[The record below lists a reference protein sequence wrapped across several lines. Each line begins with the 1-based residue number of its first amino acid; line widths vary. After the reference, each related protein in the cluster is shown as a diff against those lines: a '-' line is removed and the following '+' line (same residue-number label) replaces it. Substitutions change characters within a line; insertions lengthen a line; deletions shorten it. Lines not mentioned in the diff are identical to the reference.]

1 MVLDGFWFV
10 FYFTLFHTGIFG
22 YLEYWFGSAYTFEC
36 LSHHITLRH
45 DFIKLL
51 PFQPALER
59 WWSGWVVFF
68 IWSSEE
74 QEKFP
79 VLAGVAGVPG
89 KNGWFLLFPTS
100 GGGHKNW
107 KLEENISSNRVLY
120 LVTPIAKA
128 LLYLE
133 ASADV
138 FDTECLY
145 IRTKPVASLAN
156 NAVVRAYVNVQ
167 VYEVQ

>member
-1 MVLDGFWFV
+1 M
-10 FYFTLFHTGIFG
+10 
-22 YLEYWFGSAYTFEC
+22 
-36 LSHHITLRH
+36 
-45 DFIKLL
+45 
-51 PFQPALER
+51 
-59 WWSGWVVFF
+59 
-68 IWSSEE
+68 
-74 QEKFP
+74 
-79 VLAGVAGVPG
+79 
-89 KNGWFLLFPTS
+89 LFPTS

-107 KLEENISSNRVLY
+107 KLGENISSNRVLY

-133 ASADV
+133 ASADG

-156 NAVVRAYVNVQ
+156 NAFVCAYVNMQ